1 MEIKKLLTELCGLM
15 SVVGFE
21 YHDEE
26 KLTALVAPYF
36 DEHEYDTVGNHI
48 FIKRC
53 GKENAKRLFIDV
65 HYDEVGL
72 MVKGITDGGHLRVCS
87 LGGLDS
93 RILPASEVIVYGK
106 ETLHGVVL
114 MKPTALMDGKEK
126 EKLTAVP
133 ELLVDVGLTKAEAE
147 ELTPIGTPIGFDP
160 TYTELRG
167 GYIAG
172 KGMDDKCCAIPVM
185 AAVAVLDMKELDCD
199 IYFSMSAKEEV
210 GHRAVSSAVFRIRPD
225 AAIVLDV
232 GFGLAP
238 EGKKPDDADMKG
250 GPIVTLSALLDKD
263 FTDMVIATAKKVEIP
278 CQPIV
283 DATSTGTHA
292 DEIVYAAGGTPTVL
306 LGIPLWFM
314 HTANETV
321 ALDDLKYTAKLLV
334 AVIREKF
341 GRKDG

>member
-72 MVKGITDGGHLRVCS
+72 MVKGITDGGHLRVCM
-87 LGGLDS
+87 LGGLDA

-106 ETLHGVVL
+106 ETLHGIVL
-114 MKPTALMDGKEK
+114 MKPTVLMDGKEK

-147 ELTPIGTPIGFDP
+147 ELIPIGTPIGFEP
-160 TYTELRG
+160 AYTELRG

-199 IYFSMSAKEEV
+199 IYFSMSAREEV

-263 FTDMVIATAKKVEIP
+263 FTDMVIETAKKAELP

-283 DATSTGTHA
+283 DAATTGTHA

-306 LGIPLWFM
+306 LGVPLWFM

>member
-1 MEIKKLLTELCGLM
+1 
-15 SVVGFE
+15 
-21 YHDEE
+21 
-26 KLTALVAPYF
+26 
-36 DEHEYDTVGNHI
+36 
-48 FIKRC
+48 
-53 GKENAKRLFIDV
+53 
-65 HYDEVGL
+65 
-72 MVKGITDGGHLRVCS
+72 
-87 LGGLDS
+87 
-93 RILPASEVIVYGK
+93 
-106 ETLHGVVL
+106 
-114 MKPTALMDGKEK
+114 MKPTVLMDGKEK

-147 ELTPIGTPIGFDP
+147 ELTPIGTPIGFEP
-160 TYTELRG
+160 AYTELRG

-199 IYFSMSAKEEV
+199 IYFSMSAREEV

-263 FTDMVIATAKKVEIP
+263 FTDMVIETAKKAEIP

-283 DATSTGTHA
+283 DAATTGTHA

-306 LGIPLWFM
+306 LGVPLWFM

>member
-1 MEIKKLLTELCGLM
+1 MEIKKLLTDLCGLM

-26 KLTALVAPYF
+26 KLTELVSPYF
-36 DEHEYDTVGNHI
+36 DEHEYDSVGNHI
-48 FIKRC
+48 FVKRC

-65 HYDEVGL
+65 HYDEIGL
-72 MVKGITDGGHLRVCS
+72 MVKGITDGGHLRICT
-87 LGGLDS
+87 LGGLDA

-106 ETLHGVVL
+106 EAMPGIVL
-114 MKPTALMDGKEK
+114 MKPTVLMDGKEK
-126 EKLTAVP
+126 EKLTAIP
-133 ELLVDVGLTKAEAE
+133 ELLVDVGLTKEEAEA
-147 ELTPIGTPIGFDP
+147 LTPIGTPIGFEP
-160 TYTELRG
+160 VYTELRG

-172 KGMDDKCCAIPVM
+172 KGMDDKCCAIPVI
-185 AAVAVLDMKELDCD
+185 AAVAALDVNDLDCD

-210 GHRAVSSAVFRIRPD
+210 GHRAVSSAAFRIRPD

-263 FTDMVIATAKKVEIP
+263 FTDMVIETAKKAEIP

-292 DEIVYAAGGTPTVL
+292 DDIVYAAGGIPTIL
-306 LGIPLWFM
+306 LGVPLWFM

-321 ALDDLKYTAKLLV
+321 ALDDLKYTAKLLA